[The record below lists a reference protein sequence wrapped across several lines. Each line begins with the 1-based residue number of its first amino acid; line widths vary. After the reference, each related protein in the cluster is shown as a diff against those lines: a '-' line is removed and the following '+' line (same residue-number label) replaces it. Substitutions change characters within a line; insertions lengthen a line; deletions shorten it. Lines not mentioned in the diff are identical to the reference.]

1 MAARLLYRFGDFE
14 LDAGLGELRRS
25 GASVPIDPKPFAL
38 VAYLIQHRDR
48 SVPKEELLR
57 ELWPGVAVSDSALAS
72 ALRDAR
78 RALGDDGSAQRIL
91 RTERRRGLRFA
102 TPLTALPLHPSQNA
116 RTLGEDPFLGRD
128 ALLAEL
134 RGRFAAAER
143 GRGSLILLPGPP
155 GVGKSRL
162 LREFGDVTRAAGGAV
177 ATAWCERDEAAPP
190 FRPWS
195 QVLNRLV
202 DGRDVTTLRRTLGQG
217 AVDVARLVPA
227 LHEEGEGTLEIALPT
242 EEVRYR
248 LFDAVSTCFA
258 ALTTERPALLAIDD
272 LQWADAASLRL
283 LEFLAN
289 DLAAQRL
296 LVLAAYR
303 DVAADARPGT
313 ERAIE
318 AIAVRSGVER
328 LPVPPLD
335 AEASR
340 ALVVVLSGGPDP
352 GAVER
357 IASRCAGIPFLLR
370 ELAAAVQ
377 RGAVLDTVPDSVRR
391 LVGLNLDA
399 LPQRALEL
407 LEVAAVRG
415 EHFEP
420 ELLAKV
426 HGDDG
431 VMQALEAARG
441 LGLAVREPGERW
453 RFAHAL
459 VQECVLDRLDGP
471 RRARLH
477 ACVGEALDGLFAGSA
492 EPPLDALARHFHAGR
507 SVAGA
512 GRAID
517 WGLRAAVEASNALA
531 PERAAEHYRRVLEA
545 LEESPTGDPLRRAEA
560 LLALAAVQRPNAE
573 AVERAAALARELG
586 DPALLARAAL
596 AYVPPGHP
604 SYDTLWLPLCEEALA
619 ATPEDEITTRA
630 LLTARLAQSFELT
643 HEPDRGARLSLEAV
657 ELARRSADDH
667 ALGEALST
675 KIVFNTR
682 QEELERDLAGDVEEL
697 LAITERTRRWT
708 SGCFAPAGYYA
719 ALGDIAAYERTAE
732 RFERWARTW
741 RSPHVQ
747 CTVLFLRAW
756 LVGNLG
762 HLEDERRLAS
772 EGEALGRRFGVSH
785 TEQFGQAVAFQQQ
798 TNRGGKSERLAVA
811 DALGAPGAFPWMLC
825 WRARLLAEEGELDEA
840 RRLYERLMHDE
851 HAALPRNSSFDA
863 CIFDL
868 AITCT
873 ELGDKPRAEG
883 LAAEL
888 RPFAERG
895 YFRPGTFVGPGG
907 QALGRLLALLGRRS
921 EAENAYRRALAWAAR
936 IGSRIG
942 ELDTRVDLA
951 CLGPAPAISEL
962 EQVHQEASALGLRWI
977 AERAA
982 RAAAGSPT
990 SAGRLSPAGGRGP
1003 ASGDRSRTSP
1013 PTR

>member
-1 MAARLLYRFGDFE
+1 
-14 LDAGLGELRRS
+14 
-25 GASVPIDPKPFAL
+25 
-38 VAYLIQHRDR
+38 
-48 SVPKEELLR
+48 
-57 ELWPGVAVSDSALAS
+57 
-72 ALRDAR
+72 
-78 RALGDDGSAQRIL
+78 
-91 RTERRRGLRFA
+91 
-102 TPLTALPLHPSQNA
+102 
-116 RTLGEDPFLGRD
+116 
-128 ALLAEL
+128 
-134 RGRFAAAER
+134 
-143 GRGSLILLPGPP
+143 
-155 GVGKSRL
+155 
-162 LREFGDVTRAAGGAV
+162 V

-217 AVDVARLVPA
+217 ALDVARLVPA
-227 LHEEGEGTLEIALPT
+227 LQEEGEGTLEIALPT

-248 LFDAVSTCFA
+248 LFDAVSACFA
-258 ALTTERPALLAIDD
+258 ALTSERPALLAIDD

-318 AIAVRSGVER
+318 TIAARSGVAR

-340 ALVVVLSGGPDP
+340 ALVAVLSGGPDP

-377 RGAVLDTVPDSVRR
+377 RGADLDTVPDSVRR

-399 LPQRALEL
+399 LPPRALEL

-426 HGDDG
+426 HGGDG

-477 ACVGEALDGLFAGSA
+477 ARVGEALERLFSESA

-517 WGLRAAVEASNALA
+517 WGLRAASEASNALA
-531 PERAAEHYRRVLEA
+531 PERAAEHYHRVLEA
-545 LEESPTGDPLRRAEA
+545 LEESPTGDPLRRAET

-573 AVERAAALARELG
+573 AVERAAALARERA

-596 AYVPPGHP
+596 AYAPPVHP
-604 SYDTLWLPLCEEALA
+604 SYDTLWLPLCEEALT
-619 ATPEDEITTRA
+619 ATPEGEIATRA

-643 HEPDRGARLSLEAV
+643 HEPERGSALSFEAV
-657 ELARRSADDH
+657 ALARRSGDDH
-667 ALGEALST
+667 ALAEALST
-675 KIVFNTR
+675 KVVFNSR
-682 QEELERDLAGDVEEL
+682 QEELERDLVGDVEEL
-697 LAITERTRRWT
+697 LAVTERTRRWT
-708 SGCFAPAGYYA
+708 IGCYAPAGYYA
-719 ALGDIAAYERTAE
+719 ALGDLAACERTIE
-732 RFERWARTW
+732 RLERWARSW
-741 RSPHVQ
+741 RSPQVSWA
-747 CTVLFLRAW
+747 VLLERAW
-756 LVGNLG
+756 LAGNFG
-762 HLEDERRLAS
+762 RFDELRRLQA
-772 EGEALGRRFGVSH
+772 EGRALGRRFGVPQA
-785 TEQFGQAVAFQQQ
+785 EQFEQVLEFQQATQ
-798 TNRGGKSERLAVA
+798 RGGREQRVAIA
-811 DALGAPGAFPWMLC
+811 DALGAPGALPEMLC

-840 RRLYERLMHDE
+840 RRIYERLVHDE
-851 HAALPRNSSFDA
+851 LAGIPRNSSFDA

-868 AITCT
+868 AVTCA
-873 ELGDKPRAEG
+873 ELGDRPRAEG

-888 RPFAERG
+888 RPFADRG
-895 YFRPGTFVGPGG
+895 YFRPGAFVGPGG
-907 QALGRLLALLGRRS
+907 QALGRLLALLGRRD
-921 EAENAYRRALAWAAR
+921 EAEDAYRRALVWAGR

-951 CLGPAPAISEL
+951 CIGPAPAISEL

-982 RAAAGSPT
+982 RAAVGSPT
-990 SAGRLSPAGGRGP
+990 SAGRLTPSGGRGP

-1013 PTR
+1013 PAR